1 MLSVV
6 TAIRFGIRQQ
16 ERERINECVNELNF
30 MGRSLELLAETNPDR
45 LEDHFLELFL
55 YDAGEMVSSIASD
68 IDGITSE
75 MNDKAERGKNLA
87 KRLLSHETK
96 ED

>member
-1 MLSVV
+1 MLSID

-55 YDAGEMVSSIASD
+55 NDAGEMVSSIASD

-75 MNDKAERGKNLA
+75 MNNREERGKSLA
-87 KRLLSHETK
+87 RKLLK
-96 ED
+96 EGESC